1 MTANEALNNYLNS
14 LNPKERAA
22 KSRDI
27 RSLCQK
33 SRSVL
38 SDWCKGR
45 SQIDIAWQAKITEA
59 IGENIFADITN

>member
-38 SDWCKGR
+38 YDWCKGR

>member
-27 RSLCQK
+27 SSLCQK

-38 SDWCKGR
+38 YDWCKGR

>member
-38 SDWCKGR
+38 YDWCKGR
-45 SQIDIAWQAKITEA
+45 SQIDIAWQAKIPEA

>member
-1 MTANEALNNYLNS
+1 MTANEALDNYLSS
-14 LNPKERAA
+14 LEPKERAA

-38 SDWCKGR
+38 YDWRKGR
-45 SQIDIAWQAKITEA
+45 SHIEIVWRDKITEA
-59 IGENIFADITN
+59 IGENIFVNVTN

>member
-1 MTANEALNNYLNS
+1 MTANEALDAYLRS
-14 LNPKERAA
+14 LDPKDRAA

-38 SDWCKGR
+38 YDWRKGR
-45 SQIDIAWQAKITEA
+45 SQIEAVWRDKITEVV
-59 IGENIFADITN
+59 GENIFKNVTN